1 MIPGL
6 PGGELASRPLHFF
19 WIADCSGSMSG
30 AKIQAL
36 NNAIREAIP
45 EMRRVADN
53 NPNAQVYVRA
63 IKFSTGASWHIAQPT
78 RLEHF
83 QWIDLTAGG
92 VTAMGAAFHM
102 VAEQLKVPPM
112 DPRGLP
118 PVLVLVSDGA
128 PTDNANQGLK
138 DILAQPWGQKSVRLA
153 IGIGEDAN
161 YPMLE
166 RFIGSPEIPACHA
179 HDSDQLAQ
187 YIRWASTAAIQAS
200 SSPHAQG
207 MNDMNNQQGLTVPA
221 TQLNIPAP
229 PPVSSGQSP
238 DIW

>member
-1 MIPGL
+1 LVSSL

-30 AKIQAL
+30 VKIQAL
-36 NNAIREAIP
+36 NVAIREAIP
-45 EMRRVADN
+45 EMRRVAGN
-53 NPNAQVYVRA
+53 NPNAQVYMRA
-63 IKFSTGASWHIAQPT
+63 IKFSTGANWHIAQPT
-78 RLEHF
+78 RLEQF

-92 VTAMGAAFHM
+92 VTAMGKAFQM

-118 PVLVLVSDGA
+118 PVLVLISDGA
-128 PTDNANQGLK
+128 PTDNANQGLQA
-138 DILAQPWGQKSVRLA
+138 IMAEPWGQKSVRLA

-161 YPMLE
+161 YNMLE
-166 RFIGSPEIPACHA
+166 RFIGNPEIQPCHA
-179 HDSDQLAQ
+179 GNSDQLAQ
-187 YIRWASTAAIQAS
+187 YIRWASTVAIQAS
-200 SSPHAQG
+200 SSPHAPG
-207 MNDMNNQQGLTVPA
+207 MNDQQGLTVVA

-229 PPVSSGQSP
+229 PPVSNGQSQ